1 MREGGGGRVE
11 IGHPRSIAFGI
22 INLYVLYLP
31 VCTILSVCLYTIL
44 TDLRPILTL
53 NSNLSFAASR
63 DVDGGSRVTV
73 PADSRRVA
81 TLLEMPLEGGGAGL
95 ERSLCFR
102 SSTVNG
108 ETMLIPLTPDRA
120 VDQRDALAKYVY
132 GRLFD
137 RIVALINYTLF
148 RGRPS
153 TSIGVLD
160 IFGFEVFAL
169 NSFEQL
175 TINYC
180 NER

>member
-1 MREGGGGRVE
+1 M
-11 IGHPRSIAFGI
+11 P
-22 INLYVLYLP
+22 P
-31 VCTILSVCLYTIL
+31 D
-44 TDLRPILTL
+44 DLEKAI
-53 NSNLSFAASR
+53 
-63 DVDGGSRVTV
+63 
-73 PADSRRVA
+73 
-81 TLLEMPLEGGGAGL
+81 
-95 ERSLCFR
+95 CFK

-108 ETMLIPLTPDRA
+108 ENILIPLSPDRA

-132 GRLFD
+132 GTLFD
-137 RIVALINYTLF
+137 RIVALVNYTLF
-148 RGRPS
+148 RGKPS

>member
-1 MREGGGGRVE
+1 VK

-31 VCTILSVCLYTIL
+31 VCSLHTILSVCLHTIL

-95 ERSLCFR
+95 ERALCFR

-132 GRLFD
+132 GKLFD
-137 RIVALINYTLF
+137 RIVELVNYTLF
-148 RGRPS
+148 RGRPG